1 AAIAKQ
7 YTDVLSEQPRPA
19 EKRRAVR
26 FARCESDRRVR
37 CLAFLVTFWAMPKS
51 NRLARR
57 ARRSFALEEQKN
69 KEMDSSLR
77 WNDGQNEELDS
88 GFRRNDQQG
97 K

>member
-1 AAIAKQ
+1 
-7 YTDVLSEQPRPA
+7 
-19 EKRRAVR
+19 
-26 FARCESDRRVR
+26 
-37 CLAFLVTFWAMPKS
+37 MPKS